1 MLWCKFLQLNFPQFR
16 KNIQANKLAILHVA
30 AQFDCWLVYLFNPI
44 FQILFKHLIWLSWQY
59 ALLKFTLRLSQ
70 LLKPF
75 FLRLDI
81 LLFIFA
87 TSPDLH
93 HPTTILTLK
102 NRTLTRSAASF
113 F

>member
-1 MLWCKFLQLNFPQFR
+1 MLWCKFLQLNLAQLR
-16 KNIQANKLAILHVA
+16 ENIQANQFAILHVT
-30 AQFDCWLVYLFNPI
+30 AQFDCRLVYLFNPI
-44 FQILFKHLIWLSWQY
+44 FQILFKHLIWLSWKY
-59 ALLKFTLRLSQ
+59 SLLKFTLRLSQ

-75 FLRLDI
+75 FLRFDI
-81 LLFIFA
+81 LLFICA

-93 HPTTILTLK
+93 NPTAIFTLK